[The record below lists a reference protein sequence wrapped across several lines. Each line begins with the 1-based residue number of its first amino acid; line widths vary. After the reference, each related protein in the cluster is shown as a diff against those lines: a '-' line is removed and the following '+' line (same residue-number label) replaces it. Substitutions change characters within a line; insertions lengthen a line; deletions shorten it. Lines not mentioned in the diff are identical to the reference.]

1 MTYEEVTDKTNDI
14 VTNGKY
20 QEGDIFHERYNSW
33 IYILKVSKDKVTT
46 FESRSKLSDFVINTK
61 KRFIE

>member
-20 QEGDIFHERYNSW
+20 QEGDIFHE
-33 IYILKVSKDKVTT
+33 IILGFT
-46 FESRSKLSDFVINTK
+46 L
-61 KRFIE
+61 